1 MVLIAIA
8 AGLFSLPLCP
18 GPGLALLLE
27 HLVLLFDLPSTAL
40 GVATTACGQQHVD
53 LAAVQQAVMVGQG
66 FLDGIRV
73 GQLQETVALAQAD
86 GTDGA
91 ARFEKGPELWLGGS
105 MRDVADEQDEP
116 RLGLPRDRS
125 RHRFCHGGYS
135 RLVKNYPF

>member
-18 GPGLALLLE
+18 GSGLALLLE
-27 HLVLLFDLPSTAL
+27 HLVLLFDLPSAGL
-40 GVATTACGQQHVD
+40 GVATAACGQQHID
-53 LAAVQQAVMVGQG
+53 LAAVQQAVMVSQG

-91 ARFEKGPELWLGGS
+91 A
-105 MRDVADEQDEP
+105 
-116 RLGLPRDRS
+116 
-125 RHRFCHGGYS
+125 
-135 RLVKNYPF
+135 